1 MKKIFAL
8 TTFGLTLYAPP
19 MIASNTVYD
28 DASVPSAIP
37 FDPSSQATTAQET
50 TSSQLESSGL
60 LIETLKTNNY
70 DNMTLEEVQKVLQKK
85 QELAKALEGQLRIKE
100 ARDQQKRSLLDSL
113 QRLDEENKKRLLELK
128 RPFKR

>member
-8 TTFGLTLYAPP
+8 TTFGLTLYAQP
-19 MIASNTVYD
+19 MIAS
-28 DASVPSAIP
+28 DAIYNDTSVQSDTP
-37 FDPSSQATTAQET
+37 FDPSSQTTVKET
-50 TSSQLESSGL
+50 TSSELENSGL

-113 QRLDEENKKRLLELK
+113 QRLDEENKKKLLELK